1 MSIMKV
7 DGSEASPM
15 KAVLE
20 ELSSLRA
27 LLRDTAAGYLSKLES
42 EIDEV
47 QARVEKELPLKKI
60 PSARLHDLRD
70 MLTLLRHI
78 QVKPEK
84 GRRKDLKKLDS
95 VIVDLAMLTE
105 KW

>member
-1 MSIMKV
+1 MKA

-20 ELSSLRA
+20 ELSTLRS
-27 LLRDTAAGYLSKLES
+27 LLRDTTAGYLSKLES
-42 EIDEV
+42 EIAEV
-47 QARVEKELPLKKI
+47 QARVEKELPSQKI
-60 PSARLHDLRD
+60 PSAKLHDLRD

-95 VIVDLAMLTE
+95 IIVDLSMLTE